1 MSKTC
6 RRVSTELVM
15 VPNGLYFSELA
26 QVLRP
31 FDRSPLSNCQVQL
44 QVEESDH
51 VVASFIT

>member
-15 VPNGLYFSELA
+15 VPNELYFSELA